1 MTRRIQAGAHVRVI
15 RETHD
20 GVELESASRLRPGQH
35 VDLVLD
41 HSAVTDASAR
51 AALVVSW
58 SVARLGKD
66 GPVYR
71 GLCRWR

>member
-1 MTRRIQAGAHVRVI
+1 MKRRIQAGKHVRVI

-20 GVELESASRLRPGQH
+20 GVELESASRLRPGEP
-35 VDLVLD
+35 VDLVIDRAGL
-41 HSAVTDASAR
+41 TDAAAR

-58 SVARLGKD
+58 SVAKLGKD

-71 GLCRWR
+71 GLCLWQ

>member
-1 MTRRIQAGAHVRVI
+1 MKRRIQAGNHVRVI
-15 RETHD
+15 RQTHD
-20 GVELESASRLRPGQH
+20 GVELESASRLRPGEP

-41 HSAVTDASAR
+41 RVGLTGASAR

-58 SVARLGKD
+58 SVARLSKD

-71 GLCRWR
+71 GLCLWQ